1 MPRHVHGEAGLVK
14 DLRRHLRLD
23 RQVPLDQ
30 LSISG
35 YWRRGLNEDG
45 WQSSKR
51 EWNQQV
57 EPEQEGVSR

>member
-1 MPRHVHGEAGLVK
+1 VERK
-14 DLRRHLRLD
+14 I
-23 RQVPLDQ
+23 PLDQ

-35 YWRRGLNEDG
+35 YWRNGMNEDG

-57 EPEQEGVSR
+57 DQEQEHTAN

>member
-1 MPRHVHGEAGLVK
+1 MPHTVERGL
-14 DLRRHLRLD
+14 
-23 RQVPLDQ
+23 PMTQ

-45 WQSSKR
+45 WQSTKR

-57 EPEQEGVSR
+57 EREQEPAAT

>member
-1 MPRHVHGEAGLVK
+1 VK
-14 DLRRHLRLD
+14 DLRRYLKVERAI
-23 RQVPLDQ
+23 PLEQ

-45 WQSSKR
+45 WQTSKR

-57 EPEQEGVSR
+57 EQEQDQT